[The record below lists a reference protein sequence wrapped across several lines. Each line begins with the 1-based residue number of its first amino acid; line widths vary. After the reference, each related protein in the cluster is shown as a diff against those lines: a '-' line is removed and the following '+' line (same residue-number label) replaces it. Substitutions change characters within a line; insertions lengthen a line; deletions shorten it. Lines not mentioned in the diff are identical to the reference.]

1 MNPASI
7 RSEALLALRV
17 AAEASVSKVLT
28 GPEIRALSG
37 RSDLRGGARTAL
49 HLGLLVAAGWA
60 VAAAPWW
67 AVVPAMVALGVVQAA
82 LFAVVHE
89 TMHLTAF
96 RTRRANTVVGWV
108 AACPSLLNWHFY
120 MAFHMAH
127 HRHTQDP
134 ARDPELLVRVPRTLE
149 AYVWRVL
156 AVPYWRTRLGVT
168 WDGLRGDLSGHPYVP
183 APAAPRIVASIRGMV
198 AAVLGAS
205 ALSMVLVGWW
215 APLLFWVGPQLL
227 GQPFLRLYL
236 LTEHTGCS
244 EDDNG
249 LTNTRTVL
257 TVAPVRLLM
266 WNMGFHAEHHLVPSI
281 PFHRLPDAHRAMRAR
296 LGVVQDGYARWHAA
310 FVRGLRA

>member
-1 MNPASI
+1 MNPAS
-7 RSEALLALRV
+7 LRV
-17 AAEASVSKVLT
+17 EARGVLRPVVEASVTRVLT

-37 RSDLRGGARTAL
+37 RSDLRGAGRTAL
-49 HLGLLVAAGWA
+49 HGALLLGAGWA
-60 VAAAPWW
+60 VAVAPWW
-67 AVVPAMVALGVVQAA
+67 ALLPAMVALGIVQAA

-89 TMHLTAF
+89 TVHLTAF
-96 RTRRANTVVGWV
+96 RTRRVNEVVGWV

-134 ARDPELLVRVPRTLE
+134 ARDPEMLVQVPRTLQ
-149 AYVWRVL
+149 AYVGRVL
-156 AVPYWRTRLGVT
+156 AVPYWRTRVGVA
-168 WDGLRGDLSGHPYVP
+168 WDGLRGDLSRHPYVP
-183 APAAPRIVASIRGMV
+183 PAAAAKIVRSIRGML
-198 AAVLGAS
+198 AAVVGVS
-205 ALSMVLVGWW
+205 AVAVAVVGWW
-215 APLLFWVGPQLL
+215 APLVFWIGPQLL

-244 EDDNG
+244 EDDDG

-257 TVAPVRLLM
+257 TVAPVRVLM

-281 PFHRLPDAHRAMRAR
+281 PFHRLPDAHRAMRSR
-296 LGVVQDGYARWHAA
+296 LGVVQDGYARWHVA